1 MSGRHSTIVALS
13 SGTVPS
19 GVAVIRLSGPASRR
33 SVHLLTG
40 HVPEPRRLMLRT
52 LRDEHG
58 NEIDTGLVVF
68 FPGPNSFTGE
78 DCAEL
83 HVHGSRAV
91 VSALLNSLT
100 AMGDVELAG
109 AGDFTQRAFEA
120 GKLDLTQVEGLG
132 DLIAA
137 ETDSQRR
144 QAIERKRGWIGEEV
158 GDWRGRIIFL
168 RAEIEARID
177 FSDEGDV
184 PETLPEQFTTDI
196 AALRGQ
202 LQAVLDTYGAGRIVR
217 EGFRV
222 VIAGAPNAGKSSL
235 LNALAGA
242 DEAIVSPEAGT
253 TRDVKEVELDLGGQL
268 VRLFDVAGLRQSDSF
283 AETEGVRRA
292 EQAMVDADLVLW
304 LEAPDV
310 GRVARPVTKAPVWR
324 IASKCDLEEARDGA
338 DLAVSVKSGSGID
351 TLKGRLK
358 DTASEMVSGETM
370 LISHLRDKESIEE
383 ALDYLAQAVVPGQA
397 DELVA
402 ENLRL
407 AGQVLARLTG
417 EIDAESILDRLFAG
431 FCIGK

>member
-1 MSGRHSTIVALS
+1 
-13 SGTVPS
+13 
-19 GVAVIRLSGPASRR
+19 
-33 SVHLLTG
+33 
-40 HVPEPRRLMLRT
+40 
-52 LRDEHG
+52 
-58 NEIDTGLVVF
+58 
-68 FPGPNSFTGE
+68 
-78 DCAEL
+78 
-83 HVHGSRAV
+83 
-91 VSALLNSLT
+91 
-100 AMGDVELAG
+100 MGDVELAA
-109 AGDFTQRAFEA
+109 AGDFTRRAFEA

-177 FSDEGDV
+177 FSDESDV
-184 PETLPEQFTTDI
+184 PESLPEQFTADI
-196 AALRGQ
+196 AALREQ

-268 VRLFDVAGLRQSDSF
+268 VRLFDVAGLRQSESL

-292 EQAMVDADLVLW
+292 EQAMADADLVLW
-304 LEAPDV
+304 LQAPDV
-310 GRVARPVTKAPVWR
+310 ETIARPEIDAPIWV
-324 IASKCDLEEARDGA
+324 IASKADLSVAGDTA

-351 TLKGRLK
+351 TLKSRLK
-358 DTASEMVSGETM
+358 DTAAKMVSGETM
-370 LISHLRDKESIEE
+370 LISHLRDKESIEK
-383 ALDYLAQAVVPGQA
+383 ALDYLAQAVVLGQA
-397 DELVA
+397 DEIVA

-417 EIDAESILDRLFAG
+417 EIDAENILDRLFAG

>member
-1 MSGRHSTIVALS
+1 MTGRRSTIVALS
-13 SGTVPS
+13 SGAVPS

-52 LRDEHG
+52 LRDEQG

-78 DCAEL
+78 DCAEI

-91 VSALLNSLT
+91 VAALLNSLT
-100 AMGDVELAG
+100 EMGDVELAS
-109 AGDFTQRAFEA
+109 AGDFTRRAFEA

-144 QAIERKRGWIGEEV
+144 QAIARKRGWLGEEV

-177 FSDEGDV
+177 FSDEDDV
-184 PETLPEQFTTDI
+184 PEALPEQFAADI
-196 AALRGQ
+196 AALLEQ
-202 LQAVLDTYGAGRIVR
+202 LEATLATYGAGRIVR

-268 VRLFDVAGLRQSDSF
+268 VRLFDVAGLRPERLDCRNR
-283 AETEGVRRA
+283 RRA
-292 EQAMVDADLVLW
+292 PGRAGDDGRRSGAL
-304 LEAPDV
+304 ARSSGRRV
-310 GRVARPVTKAPVWR
+310 GRAA
-324 IASKCDLEEARDGA
+324 
-338 DLAVSVKSGSGID
+338 
-351 TLKGRLK
+351 
-358 DTASEMVSGETM
+358 
-370 LISHLRDKESIEE
+370 
-383 ALDYLAQAVVPGQA
+383 
-397 DELVA
+397 
-402 ENLRL
+402 
-407 AGQVLARLTG
+407 
-417 EIDAESILDRLFAG
+417 
-431 FCIGK
+431 